1 VIRFLARRLVG
12 AALLVA
18 IATSGALLLAH
29 LAPGDYTARLGPGAD
44 PARVARERAALG
56 LDRPFLEQYA
66 RWLGRAARLDLGV
79 SFRYRRPVRD
89 LVVER
94 AGRTALLAAAALALA
109 TAVGIPLGLFTGS
122 RRGGLLRS
130 IVRAISAGL
139 VSVPPLVSALAVTVL
154 AARAGWL
161 PPLGAL
167 DPDAADPIA
176 RLRLLGWQ
184 LALPAVALALPLA
197 ATLERLQSQALAG
210 ALGEPSILAA
220 RARGLPR
227 RRVLR
232 HAVRL
237 SLAGVVGVY
246 GLLAGSVFSGS
257 FAVELVTR
265 WPGLGQL
272 MVEAVAARDMYLVA
286 GCAAMGSLVLATA
299 LLAADAALY
308 LADPR
313 VRPA

>member
-1 VIRFLARRLVG
+1 MIRFLARRLVG
-12 AALLVA
+12 AAVLVVVA
-18 IATSGALLLAH
+18 SSGALLLAH
-29 LAPGDYTARLGPGAD
+29 LAPGDYVAGLGPGAD
-44 PARVARERAALG
+44 PARLARERAALG
-56 LDRPFLEQYA
+56 LDRPFAEQYV
-66 RWLGRAARLDLGV
+66 RWLGRAVQLDLGV
-79 SFRYRRPVRD
+79 SFRYQRPVRD

-94 AGRTALLAAAALALA
+94 TAQTALLGAAALVLA
-109 TAVGIPLGLFTGS
+109 SCVGVPLGVFTGS

-130 IVRAISAGL
+130 AVRALSGVL
-139 VSVPPLVSALAVTVL
+139 VSLPPLVSALIVTVL
-154 AARAGWL
+154 AARTGWL
-161 PPLGAL
+161 PPLGA
-167 DPDAADPIA
+167 AAEAGSPLGHI
-176 RLRLLGWQ
+176 RLLAWQ

-197 ATLERLQSQALAG
+197 AALERLQSQALAA
-210 ALGEPSILAA
+210 ALDEPSMTAL

-227 RRVLR
+227 RRVLW

-237 SLAGVVGVY
+237 SLASVIGIY

-286 GCAAMGSLVLATA
+286 GCAAMGSLVLAA
-299 LLAADAALY
+299 AILAADVALY
-308 LADPR
+308 VVDPR